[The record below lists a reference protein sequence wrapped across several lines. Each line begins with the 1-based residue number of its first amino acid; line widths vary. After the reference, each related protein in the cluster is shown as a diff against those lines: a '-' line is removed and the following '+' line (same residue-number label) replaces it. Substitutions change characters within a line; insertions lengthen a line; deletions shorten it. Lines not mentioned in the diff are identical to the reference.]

1 MNRNLPVWY
10 LCVLMLTLLLLVS
23 CKKKQEENSIVKPTS
38 AECPIGTIPSEF
50 SDIDPSAK
58 TYPLPK
64 GFFNEFI
71 KYAHQYEGT
80 HITIPSQT
88 PEEWVLLYRENAPA
102 NQELWLVQSAD
113 KDWTYLV
120 VTAGQHVRDALPIAV
135 DLATPGDVIESE
147 IWTWQR
153 EEDGAFLVT
162 KHYEKRPNAK
172 DTTQHQIH
180 TDAVERY
187 VMSEVGQFKC
197 IPLRQIEGTPYQ
209 AVILFNLSSD
219 RPEKWFDVMNDIAPY
234 CEDNNYYFVVIA
246 SAQEDLHKVD
256 ILDYQSNFITTVDIS
271 QLVEDMEQGIV
282 LLQNGAEPRVENF
295 SSTEG
300 YLQMKIRNYF
310 NSNSNL
316 NL

>member
-1 MNRNLPVWY
+1 MNRNFPLWC
-10 LCVLMLTLLLLVS
+10 LCALIITMLLLVS
-23 CKKKQEENSIVKPTS
+23 CKKKQEYNPIVKPS
-38 AECPIGTIPSEF
+38 KDECPIGTIPNDF

-64 GFFNEFI
+64 DFFNEFT

-80 HITIPSQT
+80 RITISSKL
-88 PEEWVLLYRENAPA
+88 PEEWVLLYRETAPV
-102 NQELWLVQSAD
+102 NQELWLVQSVD

-147 IWTWQR
+147 IWTWHR

-162 KHYEKRPNAK
+162 KQYDKRPNAK

-180 TDAVERY
+180 NEAVERY
-187 VMSEVGQFKC
+187 VMSEMGQFKC
-197 IPLRQIEGTPYQ
+197 IPVSQTEGTPYQ
-209 AVILFNLSSD
+209 AVILFNLASE
-219 RPEKWFDVMNDIAPY
+219 RPEKWFDVMNELAPY
-234 CEDNNYYFVVIA
+234 CEENNYYFVVIA
-246 SAQEDLHKVD
+246 SATEDLHKVD
-256 ILDYQSNFITTVDIS
+256 ILDYQNNYIATVDIS
-271 QLVEDMEQGIV
+271 QLVEDVEQGIV
-282 LLQNGAEPRVENF
+282 ILQNGAEPRVVNF
-295 SSTEG
+295 STTEG